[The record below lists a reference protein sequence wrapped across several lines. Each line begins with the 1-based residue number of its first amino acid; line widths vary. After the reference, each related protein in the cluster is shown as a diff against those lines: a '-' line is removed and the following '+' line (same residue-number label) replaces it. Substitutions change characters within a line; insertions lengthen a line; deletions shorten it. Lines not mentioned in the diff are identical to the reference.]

1 MHFGVPGI
9 IAKLLTLGMIWVDG
23 AFICQIGGPAYRIGM
38 GGGAAS
44 SMVSLLYTL
53 SRMVFLKKG
62 SRKAEEACLCTYD
75 ICSSDHPCVI
85 GCFRRL

>member
-1 MHFGVPGI
+1 MIEHSLVVRILTMHFGVPGI
-9 IAKLLTLGMIWVDG
+9 IAKLLMLGMLWGDG

-53 SRMVFLKKG
+53 SRIVFLKKG
-62 SRKAEEACLCTYD
+62 FRKAEEACL
-75 ICSSDHPCVI
+75 
-85 GCFRRL
+85 